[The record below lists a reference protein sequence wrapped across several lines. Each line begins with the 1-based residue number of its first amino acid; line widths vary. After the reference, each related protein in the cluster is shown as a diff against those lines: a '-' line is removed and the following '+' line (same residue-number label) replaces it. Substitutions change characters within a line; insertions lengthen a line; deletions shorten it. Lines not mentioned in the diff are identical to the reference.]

1 MTYANLKG
9 MPICIK
15 HKKIYL
21 ADATMQERIWLGGG
35 GGAARSVLVRKHNIT
50 SRLRTQ
56 YNAQQLIGVTLST
69 KHSKVGYLRERNPH
83 LRCVT

>member
-35 GGAARSVLVRKHNIT
+35 GGGLLDPFLSVNTILHHDYAHNT
-50 SRLRTQ
+50 TPNS
-56 YNAQQLIGVTLST
+56 
-69 KHSKVGYLRERNPH
+69 
-83 LRCVT
+83 